1 MSPIIDNRTQ
11 ILGLFSKLHLT
22 KARLCIIIKRL
33 FKVDVLQQPH
43 TRGSL
48 LSYYEGPSPQGGK
61 YIMTNVINNYETIF
75 VIDASLP
82 EEQITAISDKFKAMI
97 EANGTV
103 ESVDVWGKRR
113 LAYAIDYK
121 TEGYYVL
128 INFASQAEFVAE
140 LERVY
145 NITDGLLRTIVI
157 RK

>member
-1 MSPIIDNRTQ
+1 
-11 ILGLFSKLHLT
+11 
-22 KARLCIIIKRL
+22 
-33 FKVDVLQQPH
+33 
-43 TRGSL
+43 
-48 LSYYEGPSPQGGK
+48 
-61 YIMTNVINNYETIF
+61 MTNVINNYETIF

-128 INFASQAEFVAE
+128 VNFASQAEFITE
-140 LERVY
+140 LERIY
-145 NITDGLLRTIVI
+145 NITDGVLRTIVI

>member
-1 MSPIIDNRTQ
+1 
-11 ILGLFSKLHLT
+11 
-22 KARLCIIIKRL
+22 
-33 FKVDVLQQPH
+33 
-43 TRGSL
+43 
-48 LSYYEGPSPQGGK
+48 
-61 YIMTNVINNYETIF
+61 MTNVINKYETIF

-82 EEQITAISDKFKAMI
+82 EEQITAIADKFKALI

-113 LAYAIDYK
+113 LAYPINYK

-128 INFASQAEFVAE
+128 VNFASEAEFVAE

-145 NITDGLLRTIVI
+145 NITDGMLRTIVI

>member
-1 MSPIIDNRTQ
+1 
-11 ILGLFSKLHLT
+11 
-22 KARLCIIIKRL
+22 
-33 FKVDVLQQPH
+33 
-43 TRGSL
+43 
-48 LSYYEGPSPQGGK
+48 
-61 YIMTNVINNYETIF
+61 MTNVINKYETIF

-82 EEQITAISDKFKAMI
+82 EEQITALTDKFKAMI
-97 EANGTV
+97 EANGKL

-113 LAYAIDYK
+113 LAYPINYK

-128 INFASQAEFVAE
+128 VNFASEAEFVAE